1 MSDGEGG
8 EDISPNEI
16 VTDGYLR
23 TDSLDEQ
30 LSVHVIDIPIAGCGV
45 FTCWIYYGCFVPP
58 WSELLISHSYYVK
71 VTPVPVP
78 YLYQSD
84 PRPLLQS

>member
-8 EDISPNEI
+8 EDITPKEI

-30 LSVHVIDIPIAGCGV
+30 LSVHVIDIRIDGCSV
-45 FTCWIYYGCFVPP
+45 FTCWIYYGR
-58 WSELLISHSYYVK
+58 SSRRGRNSLIRAIPN
-71 VTPVPVP
+71 T
-78 YLYQSD
+78 
-84 PRPLLQS
+84 